1 MVTSRQLLAA
11 DDPSDALALS
21 RTISAA
27 VADVVRGLVP
37 VGPQWIVAKG
47 GITSHD
53 VAVTGLGIRRG
64 VVLGQL
70 LPGLISVV
78 QPIAARPEAR
88 GMPYIVFAGNVG
100 GDETLADVIDVLR
113 TNPR

>member
-1 MVTSRQLLAA
+1 M
-11 DDPSDALALS
+11 
-21 RTISAA
+21 
-27 VADVVRGLVP
+27 
-37 VGPQWIVAKG
+37 
-47 GITSHD
+47 
-53 VAVTGLGIRRG
+53 AVTGLGIRRG